1 MSKSGHVKH
10 GDLCLG
16 IESANPGA
24 GLRLR
29 TCAGNSQL
37 QVRYRVSRLL
47 VEWVGLTRTL
57 SVPLSAKFSLGWWEF
72 GIKSWAAIQ
81 DGETPK

>member
-37 QVRYRVSRLL
+37 QVRYRVSHLL
-47 VEWVGLTRTL
+47 VDRVGL
-57 SVPLSAKFSLGWWEF
+57 A
-72 GIKSWAAIQ
+72 
-81 DGETPK
+81 